1 MKLHFRQPLEGGWLK
16 QIVIEVFIMLAT
28 NSSTLKRNNFSRKTM
43 TKLTAFVAVVFL
55 LALKSRQRI
64 SNSPAICKPSIVLY
78 KVVLNKYN
86 ETHQHHTIF
95 ISS

>member
-55 LALKSRQRI
+55 LALKS
-64 SNSPAICKPSIVLY
+64 PAICKPSIVLY